1 MSHDLLDLLDAQNVP
16 EGTLHALLP
25 NMGLACGRDLLEVMD
40 QGRILGR
47 RLDTSGPY
55 SEVTCPDCLA
65 RGDLSAIAWKM
76 MGH

>member
-1 MSHDLLDLLDAQNVP
+1 MAHDLLDLLEAQDVP

-25 NMGLACGRDLLEVMD
+25 NMGLACPLDLLEVID

-47 RLDTSGPY
+47 RLYTTGPY

-65 RGDLSAIAWKM
+65 RGDLPRIAQTM